1 MAQLSTAVN
10 PCKPSTLPRYTIKK
24 PKNDGYCM
32 EITTQRVK
40 LNIDPPM
47 SSVVED
53 EMRKHE
59 VVVDT
64 SGEFLN

>member
-1 MAQLSTAVN
+1 MN
-10 PCKPSTLPRYTIKK
+10 PLKPSTLPSNTIQK
-24 PKNDGYCM
+24 PKNNGYCM
-32 EITTQRVK
+32 AVTTQRGK
-40 LNIDPPM
+40 QTIDPPM
-47 SSVVED
+47 SLMVED